1 MNGALAASSGDTAR
15 PAWTPDLCLLRQ
27 GAKLASR
34 VSLYRSIIAGMWLFE
49 GTIKGLM
56 ENRKT
61 QAAAFLWVYDD
72 ARCLLSD
79 RGYCQPIEEAAHMSM
94 SFNLCS
100 NAFIDYAFFDMAV
113 LLRDRAS
120 PEFLCEAL
128 EARAQLPQATIN
140 VTLTRNDLSNLA
152 RYNRRVINFP
162 MKESIAQRK
171 TDLF

>member
-1 MNGALAASSGDTAR
+1 
-15 PAWTPDLCLLRQ
+15 
-27 GAKLASR
+27 
-34 VSLYRSIIAGMWLFE
+34 MWLFE

-120 PEFLCEAL
+120 PEFLSEAL

-152 RYNRRVINFP
+152 RYNRRVIEFSHERVYCSA
-162 MKESIAQRK
+162 KDGLVLR
-171 TDLF
+171 

>member
-1 MNGALAASSGDTAR
+1 MYD
-15 PAWTPDLCLLRQ
+15 
-27 GAKLASR
+27 ASR
-34 VSLYRSIIAGMWLFE
+34 FEARAHSGQTDRSLVDSPS
-49 GTIKGLM
+49 
-56 ENRKT
+56 NRIEPLVAT

-100 NAFIDYAFFDMAV
+100 NAFIVYAFFDMAV

-140 VTLTRNDLSNLA
+140 VTLTR
-152 RYNRRVINFP
+152 
-162 MKESIAQRK
+162 M
-171 TDLF
+171 T

>member
-1 MNGALAASSGDTAR
+1 M
-15 PAWTPDLCLLRQ
+15 P
-27 GAKLASR
+27 
-34 VSLYRSIIAGMWLFE
+34 F
-49 GTIKGLM
+49 
-56 ENRKT
+56 
-61 QAAAFLWVYDD
+61 
-72 ARCLLSD
+72 
-79 RGYCQPIEEAAHMSM
+79 
-94 SFNLCS
+94 
-100 NAFIDYAFFDMAV
+100 FIDYAFFDIAV

-120 PEFLCEAL
+120 PEFLSEAL